1 MIKQRVK
8 YVSSLYVHSETCNKR
23 EREKREEWNKVNTMS
38 ICLQVITK
46 YSESCFV
53 LLKSRNRSLYIVKKK
68 N

>member
-1 MIKQRVK
+1 MFQVFMCIVKHEIK
-8 YVSSLYVHSETCNKR
+8 KR
-23 EREKREEWNKVNTMS
+23 DREKKEEWNKVNTMS
-38 ICLQVITK
+38 ICLQAITK